1 MEEIRKDVLNLKDIA
16 YMMDPSVL
24 KLDSCLEDVEAMIAD
39 CRKYSFG
46 TCFAWPCYYE
56 RMYELLK
63 GADTKLGVSLAF
75 PSGQES
81 TYIKQVQAELFMK
94 YEPAEVDMVMNIGLL
109 KSGKFD
115 ACVEDIRAVREL
127 TKGTS
132 LKVIMRQCCFL
143 TKKSA
148 RRASSS
154 ERAAPIMSRPA
165 QASPS
170 ETRRRCIM

>member
-63 GADTKLGVSLAF
+63 GADRRVAGV
-75 PSGQES
+75 PVRSGIDL
-81 TYIKQVQAELFMK
+81 YQAGSGRTL
-94 YEPAEVDMVMNIGLL
+94 YEV
-109 KSGKFD
+109 
-115 ACVEDIRAVREL
+115 
-127 TKGTS
+127 
-132 LKVIMRQCCFL
+132 
-143 TKKSA
+143 
-148 RRASSS
+148 
-154 ERAAPIMSRPA
+154 
-165 QASPS
+165 
-170 ETRRRCIM
+170 

>member
-132 LKVIMRQCCFL
+132 LKVIIEAMLLSDEEIRTACKL
-143 TKKSA
+143 V
-148 RRASSS
+148 
-154 ERAAPIMSRPA
+154 
-165 QASPS
+165 
-170 ETRRRCIM
+170 